1 MMKSVNC
8 LLIPCTVLL
17 NQQGARSS
25 SDLTDEW
32 WEKARAAL
40 YAVRDIDE
48 ETRRFVLHTIRCLI
62 VVAVKNLRAEA
73 IGNEIHF
80 KPLHGK

>member
-1 MMKSVNC
+1 MFVDTLYSVVKS
-8 LLIPCTVLL
+8 T
-17 NQQGARSS
+17 GARSS

-40 YAVRDIDE
+40 HAVRDIDE
-48 ETRRFVLHTIRCLI
+48 ETRRFVLHTIHYLI

-73 IGNEIHF
+73 IGNETHF